1 MTVMSSSVPAQAASA
16 GEQPLVLTRVEGAVG
31 VLTLNHPEKR
41 NALSRA
47 MLSAIADAL
56 ARFRDDRAVKV
67 IVIAANGPVF
77 SAGHDLK
84 EFVSAPPEQV
94 SAILDQ
100 CTAVMESLRLLPKA
114 VIAQV
119 AGLASAAGCQL
130 AASCDLVIAAAT
142 AQFQTPGVKIGL
154 FCSTPM
160 IPLSRAVSPK
170 KAMEMLLTGQP
181 IGAEAA
187 EKAGLVT
194 RIVPP
199 QDLERETMALARH
212 IAEYSGETMAL
223 GKAAF
228 YAQLPLALP
237 QAYAV
242 GKEAMR
248 RNATMPDAQEGMSA
262 FLQKRQPRWSS

>member
-1 MTVMSSSVPAQAASA
+1 MTAMPSSRPAPAAA
-16 GEQPLVLTRVEGAVG
+16 KPLVLTRVDGAVG

-47 MLSAIADAL
+47 MLTAIAEAL
-56 ARFRDDRAVKV
+56 AQFRENRAIKA

-77 SAGHDLK
+77 SSGHDLK
-84 EFVSAPPEQV
+84 EFVGAEPAQV
-94 SAILDQ
+94 TAILDQ
-100 CTAVMESLRLLPKA
+100 CTAMMESLRLLPKA

-119 AGLASAAGCQL
+119 SGLASAAGCQL
-130 AASCDLVIAAAT
+130 AASCDLVIAAST

-170 KAMEMLLTGQP
+170 KAMEMLLTGKA

-199 QDLERETMALARH
+199 ESLERETLELARQ
-212 IAEYSGETMAL
+212 IADYSGDTLGL
-223 GKAAF
+223 GKLAF
-228 YAQLPLALP
+228 YRQLPLDLP

-242 GKEAMR
+242 GKDAME
-248 RNATMPDAQEGMSA
+248 RNAAMADAQEGMSA
-262 FLQKRQPRWSS
+262 FLQKRDPQWKS

>member
-1 MTVMSSSVPAQAASA
+1 MTGMATSRSAAAAQGA
-16 GEQPLVLTRVEGAVG
+16 EKPLVLTRVEGAVG

-47 MLSAIADAL
+47 MLTAIQGAL
-56 ARFRDDRAVKV
+56 AEFRENRAVKA
-67 IVIAANGPVF
+67 IVIAAHGPVF

-84 EFVSAPPEQV
+84 EFVGAEPQQV
-94 SAILDQ
+94 TAILDL

-130 AASCDLVIAAAT
+130 AASCDLVVAASN

-170 KAMEMLLTGQP
+170 KALEMLLTGQA
-181 IGAEAA
+181 ISAQAA
-187 EKAGLVT
+187 EHAGLVT

-199 QDLERETMALARH
+199 ESLAAETLALAQQ
-212 IAEYSGETMAL
+212 IAAYSGDTIGL
-223 GKAAF
+223 GKIAF
-228 YAQLPLALP
+228 YRQLPLELP

-242 GKEAMR
+242 GKDAMQ
-248 RNATMPDAQEGMSA
+248 RNAALADAQEGMAA
-262 FLQKRQPRWSS
+262 FLQKRAPKWTS

>member
-1 MTVMSSSVPAQAASA
+1 
-16 GEQPLVLTRVEGAVG
+16 
-31 VLTLNHPEKR
+31 
-41 NALSRA
+41 
-47 MLSAIADAL
+47 
-56 ARFRDDRAVKV
+56 
-67 IVIAANGPVF
+67 
-77 SAGHDLK
+77 
-84 EFVSAPPEQV
+84 
-94 SAILDQ
+94 
-100 CTAVMESLRLLPKA
+100 LLPKA

-130 AASCDLVIAAAT
+130 AASCDLVVAAST

-170 KAMEMLLTGQP
+170 KAMEMLLTGQA
-181 IGAEAA
+181 ISAEAA

-199 QDLERETMALARH
+199 ESLATETMALAKQ
-212 IAEYSGETMAL
+212 IAAYSGDTLGL

-228 YAQLPLALP
+228 YAQLPLGLP

-242 GKEAMR
+242 GKDAMQ
-248 RNATMPDAQEGMSA
+248 RNAAMADAQEGMSA
-262 FLQKRQPRWSS
+262 FLQKREPKWNS